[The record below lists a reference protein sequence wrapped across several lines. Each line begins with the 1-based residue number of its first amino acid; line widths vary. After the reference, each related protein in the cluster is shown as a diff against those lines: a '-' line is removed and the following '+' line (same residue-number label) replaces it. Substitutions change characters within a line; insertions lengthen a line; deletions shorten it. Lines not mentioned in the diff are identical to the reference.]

1 MNNKLS
7 EKDKKDWL
15 KFINS
20 NEEVQDK
27 DKEDKNSKSKILEK
41 SIDLHGYSLE
51 KANITINKFIN
62 ECFVQRVEKITIITG
77 KGSRSKTK
85 NDPYQSEDL
94 SILKYSVPEY
104 IKTNNKLMKIIREI
118 NLNQVQDSAKGSFEV
133 FLKKIKE

>member
-1 MNNKLS
+1 LNNKLS

-27 DKEDKNSKSKILEK
+27 DKEDKNSKLKILEK